1 MFERPHHRRIAR
13 LLECLHCD
21 ALKEHRCYF
30 GGGTAIALAHGEYR
44 ESVDVDFICDS
55 VDGYRAVRSAVDSG
69 ALQWVL
75 QKPLDLVRA
84 PRVDQYGI
92 RAAFKVEGVAIKFE
106 IIHEGRIQLDEPV
119 EADRICGV
127 WRLTDSD
134 LVATKLMA
142 NADRWADSAVMSRD
156 LIDLAMMTRTGQL
169 PRAAVAKAER
179 AYGTSIASAFMKAK
193 ALVLENPDRLKAC
206 MKAMEITLPERALR
220 SAVNRLA
227 LEEAGP
233 ATARARTRKHPRA
246 E

>member
-1 MFERPHHRRIAR
+1 MFERPHHRRIAQVLER
-13 LLECLHCD
+13 LDCD

-55 VDGYRAVRSAVDSG
+55 VDGYRAMRSAVDGSSLRW
-69 ALQWVL
+69 AL
-75 QKPLDLVRA
+75 KAPLDLARE

-92 RAAFKVEGVAIKFE
+92 RAAFKVDGVAIKFE
-106 IIHEGRIQLDEPV
+106 IVHEGRIQLDAPV

-134 LVATKLMA
+134 LAATKLMA

-156 LIDLAMMTRTGQL
+156 LIDLAMMTRTGTL
-169 PRAAVAKAER
+169 PRSAVDKAER

-193 ALVLENPDRLKAC
+193 ALVRDNPTRLKAC
-206 MKAMEITLPERALR
+206 MKAMGMTVPERALR
-220 SAVNRLA
+220 SAVDRLTFENA
-227 LEEAGP
+227 PA
-233 ATARARTRKHPRA
+233 ATARPRPPRRPRSA
-246 E
+246 